1 MESKSKILAALGI
14 LRRLPPSKIRQ
25 NLAAIVNLQ
34 PDIQEELLSKV
45 DQPLGI
51 LSHDFLTEIRAR
63 KRPKEWKSLLQ
74 GRI

>member
-25 NLAAIVNLQ
+25 NLAAIVNLD
-34 PDIQEELLSKV
+34 PEIQEELLSKV

-51 LSHDFLTEIRAR
+51 LTHNFLTEYRAR
-63 KRPKEWKSLLQ
+63 NRPQVWKSLLQ